1 MAIKN
6 EIVDELLK
14 DVDPKKVFS
23 SEGLLS
29 DIKKA
34 LAERMLNAELDD
46 HLQNEAAAV
55 GTGNEPAGNH
65 RNGYTKKTCHHRYQ
79 PGGAGDSA
87 RSARYVRAAADC
99 QVSAALPGF
108 RRQDHLHVRP
118 RHEHARHP
126 GACARALRY

>member
-34 LAERMLNAELDD
+34 LAERMLNA
-46 HLQNEAAAV
+46 
-55 GTGNEPAGNH
+55 
-65 RNGYTKKTCHHRYQ
+65 
-79 PGGAGDSA
+79 
-87 RSARYVRAAADC
+87 
-99 QVSAALPGF
+99 
-108 RRQDHLHVRP
+108 
-118 RHEHARHP
+118 
-126 GACARALRY
+126 